1 MFFFYHKHIRA
12 LRAFVPKNR
21 QRQGFA
27 QTVVSAYR
35 TLARVTS
42 CRTTRR
48 GWERPGRTEWFN
60 YRSGLEVVEPSSIR
74 GVLPRDGSTARTDR
88 GQRGLATGRAQACM
102 YSVSH
107 DRGLIPH
114 DDEDQPAG
122 FIGLMKGRLP
132 VPCDQGLVEADE
144 QWLQPMQALGHRARR
159 QVQPQPPPGLEQ
171 PFGRPLGG
179 ELVVQDLDPDRGPT
193 APWGSVRARPAR

>member
-12 LRAFVPKNR
+12 LRAIVPKNR

-60 YRSGLEVVEPSSIR
+60 YRSSLEVVEPSSIR
-74 GVLPRDGSTARTDR
+74 GVLPRNGSRQERIEISGAWPP
-88 GQRGLATGRAQACM
+88 AAAQDYMHSAI
-102 YSVSH
+102 H

-132 VPCDQGLVEADE
+132 VPSDQGVLEADE
-144 QWLQPMQALGHRARR
+144 QWLLCWFSVNGTDRLAL
-159 QVQPQPPPGLEQ
+159 
-171 PFGRPLGG
+171 
-179 ELVVQDLDPDRGPT
+179 
-193 APWGSVRARPAR
+193 